1 LLTNSTLLKVFS
13 AKNEGGGIRNLCII
27 IFSVTGII
35 QWPTTSLNVGRRL
48 SDGLG
53 LCFSVAFWRETQ
65 QDVRLDSSGGD
76 NILSVKM
83 NMITDSSMSGILAL
97 VFPNLVN
104 A

>member
-1 LLTNSTLLKVFS
+1 MSV
-13 AKNEGGGIRNLCII
+13 
-27 IFSVTGII
+27 VTGII
-35 QWPTTSLNVGRRL
+35 QWPTTSLDVGRRL

-83 NMITDSSMSGILAL
+83 NMITDASMTGILAL
-97 VFPNLVN
+97 AFTTLLDG
-104 A
+104 

>member
-1 LLTNSTLLKVFS
+1 MSV
-13 AKNEGGGIRNLCII
+13 
-27 IFSVTGII
+27 VTGII
-35 QWPTTSLNVGRRL
+35 QWPTTSLDVGRRL

-83 NMITDSSMSGILAL
+83 NMITDSSMTGILAL
-97 VFPNLVN
+97 AFPTLVDGCLLR
-104 A
+104 